1 MRRAVIIGA
10 TSGIGEELARQ
21 LSADGIE
28 LGLTGRRV
36 DLLQAL
42 AASLPTRSVF
52 RSMDVT
58 QTDAARQAFDALVA
72 ELGGTDCVILNA
84 GISDSGGAGDWS
96 RAKEVIDTNITGFVA
111 VGLSA
116 VAYFRTQGGGH
127 LVGISSVASQV
138 PNGRSPVYSG
148 TKAFVSTWMQGLR
161 ARSMDEAWNID
172 VTDIR
177 PGFVHTPLTAR
188 LKHMFWAVDADHATR
203 QIVSAIRRRAQRA
216 YVPKR
221 WWLIHA
227 LMWLLPY
234 RFINRISSR

>member
-21 LSADGIE
+21 LSADGVE
-28 LGLTGRRV
+28 LGLTGRRA
-36 DLLQAL
+36 DLLRSL
-42 AASLPTRSVF
+42 ADSLPNRCVV
-52 RSMDVT
+52 RAMDVT
-58 QTDAARQAFDALVA
+58 DTGAARRAFDDLVA
-72 ELGGTDCVILNA
+72 ELGGADCVILNA
-84 GISDSGGAGDWS
+84 GISDSGGAADWN
-96 RAKEVIDTNITGFVA
+96 RAMEVIDTNITGFVA
-111 VGLSA
+111 VGLAA
-116 VAYFRTQGGGH
+116 VAHFRSAGGGH

-148 TKAFVSTWMQGLR
+148 TKAFVSTWMQGIR
-161 ARSMDEAWNID
+161 ARSLDEGWKID

-188 LKHMFWAVDADHATR
+188 LKDMFWAVDAPYATR
-203 QIVSAIRRRAQRA
+203 QIVSAIRRRSQRA
-216 YVPKR
+216 YIPKR
-221 WWLIHA
+221 WWLIHL